1 MLGVGSVLEAR
12 DFDLLSA
19 RFKRDFDTFALLNEV
34 AIEARNAVGFSIT
47 NLGVIDESELSVRPH
62 VLLTCPFWD

>member
-34 AIEARNAVGFSIT
+34 AIEACNAVGFSIT